1 VIRLFASDL
10 HLDPSRPDITDQFLQ
25 VLQGPAREAQ
35 ALYLLGDLFEAWLGD
50 DAPDP
55 LGERVAAA
63 LARLAD
69 SGTTVFIMQGNR
81 DFLLGDAFCRRA
93 GAQWLPDPVV
103 ARFGSTRVLLTHG
116 DALCTS
122 DAAYQRLR
130 ALVRDPVVQRRFLAL
145 PLDRRRALA
154 MQARAGS
161 RQHLRQAEE
170 YITDVDPA
178 AVVEVLR
185 KAGVDTLLHGH
196 THRPGIHRLEVDG
209 RPATRVVL
217 GDWHE
222 RGSVL
227 KWDDAGYEL
236 VELTRRQAPPS
247 GT

>member
-1 VIRLFASDL
+1 VTRLFASDL
-10 HLDPSRPDITDQFLQ
+10 HLDPSRPDITGQFLEF
-25 VLQGPAREAQ
+25 LRGPAREAQ

-50 DAPDP
+50 DAPDA
-55 LGERVAAA
+55 LGERVAVGLAELAA
-63 LARLAD
+63 
-69 SGTTVFIMQGNR
+69 SGTAIFVMQGNR
-81 DFLLGDAFCRRA
+81 DFLLGEAFCRRA

-103 ARFGSTRVLLTHG
+103 ARFGATRVLLTHG
-116 DALCTS
+116 DALCTG

-130 ALVRDPVVQRRFLAL
+130 ALVRDPGVQRRFLAL

-161 RQHLRQAEE
+161 RQHLRQADE

-185 KAGVDTLLHGH
+185 RAGVDTLLHGH
-196 THRPGIHRLEVDG
+196 THRPGVHRLQVDG
-209 RPATRVVL
+209 RPATRIVL

-227 KWDDAGYEL
+227 KWDDEGFEL
-236 VELTRRQAPPS
+236 MELSRRPATPS
-247 GT
+247 ET

>member
-1 VIRLFASDL
+1 VTRLFASDL
-10 HLDPSRPDITDQFLQ
+10 HLDPSRPDITGQFLEF
-25 VLQGPAREAQ
+25 LRGPAREAQ

-50 DAPDP
+50 DAPDA
-55 LGERVAAA
+55 LGERVAGGLVELAA
-63 LARLAD
+63 
-69 SGTTVFIMQGNR
+69 SGTAIFVMQGNR
-81 DFLLGDAFCRRA
+81 DFLLGEAFCRRA

-103 ARFGSTRVLLTHG
+103 ARFGATRVLLTHG
-116 DALCTS
+116 DALCTG

-130 ALVRDPVVQRRFLAL
+130 ALVRDPGVQRRFLAL

-161 RQHLRQAEE
+161 RQHLRQADE

-185 KAGVDTLLHGH
+185 RAGVDTLLHGH
-196 THRPGIHRLEVDG
+196 THRPGVHRLQVDG
-209 RPATRVVL
+209 RPATRIVL

-227 KWDDAGYEL
+227 KWDDEGFEL
-236 VELTRRQAPPS
+236 MELSRRPATPS
-247 GT
+247 ET